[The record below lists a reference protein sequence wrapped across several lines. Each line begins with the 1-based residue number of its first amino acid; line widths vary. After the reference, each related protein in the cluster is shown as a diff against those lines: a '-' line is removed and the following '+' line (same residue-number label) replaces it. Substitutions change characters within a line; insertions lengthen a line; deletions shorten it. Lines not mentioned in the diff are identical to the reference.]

1 MKTELVVC
9 SKLVVIQILSNSC
22 IAAIIFFLYIFS
34 TRMSCTLQV
43 QSSFLDVRK
52 VYY

>member
-22 IAAIIFFLYIFS
+22 IATIIFFLYIFS

-52 VYY
+52 VY